1 MKAHSAEKI
10 IRNLF
15 FQVPLIQRKMQLY
28 LANRETEFIL
38 FRWPTGV
45 FFFILMKADCKCR
58 HCYWLLCYF
67 QAYSVQLDEHVSGAS
82 LHAEERVLHWPADS
96 GRLSI
101 SGLIDDYKRS
111 TNFPQRGY
119 GSRLAI
125 TRYLIF
131 YFSSVADPESLSR
144 IPDRI
149 FSIPDLG
156 SDFFPY
162 RIRLKQ
168 FRYFNLKT

>member
-1 MKAHSAEKI
+1 MCFFLESHEVKFYISSPQSVQLSTALVIDSPAEKI

-38 FRWPTGV
+38 FRWPTG
-45 FFFILMKADCKCR
+45 FFLFFILMKADYKCR
-58 HCYWLLCYF
+58 HCWELLPCL

-101 SGLIDDYKRS
+101 SGLIVWYSDSLIDDYK
-111 TNFPQRGY
+111 
-119 GSRLAI
+119 
-125 TRYLIF
+125 
-131 YFSSVADPESLSR
+131 LS
-144 IPDRI
+144 
-149 FSIPDLG
+149 
-156 SDFFPY
+156 
-162 RIRLKQ
+162 
-168 FRYFNLKT
+168 